1 MNIFFKCFYC
11 GDIVGC
17 KVNGRD
23 VKEREFIRNKEKYR
37 KSMNEALVSKE
48 GTVEVVLDA
57 KCPNCEKLKKEAP
70 DSLDEFNLP
79 GLQLGRN

>member
-17 KVNGRD
+17 NVDGED
-23 VKEREFIRNKEKYR
+23 VEEKEFNRNKRRYR
-37 KSMNEALVSKE
+37 KLMNEAIVSKI
-48 GTVEVVLDA
+48 GKVEVIRDA
-57 KCPNCEKLKKEAP
+57 NCPNCEKIKEGVS
-70 DSLDEFNLP
+70 DSSDEFNLP